1 MRAYFGVPRTALT
14 TGSIQQQYFQADSW
28 YQGAILRNAVT
39 IQTPCMFREFAR
51 SSAVIVQ
58 SPASE
63 PGTAS
68 AIPESPAGSLLSFA
82 IAGSDPAACS
92 NLRHM
97 LLQTG
102 FAKEIHEWAS
112 AKAVEL
118 RHSQDV
124 PDVVFLDLNGTP
136 ESDFAFAQ
144 QLAKLRPSVHI
155 VACSAKRES
164 NPEFL
169 LQAMRSGVRDFLQKP
184 YDRIELCSLI
194 DRVSGEHLRVMPRRS
209 VTGKLFVVLGTKGG
223 VGTSTVSVN
232 LAVQLAKI
240 PGKSTVLL
248 DFSRPMGDVAGF
260 LDLRPSFQL
269 NDAVENFKRLDPTL
283 LSGLLTQHKSGLKV
297 LAGASR
303 LQDWQHAS
311 ASAIERL
318 VEIAQQSFDFVV
330 MDFGSFYSPDWQ
342 NVLQAAEILLVSE
355 ADLPGLAKLHR
366 HLGAL
371 AHLQVSSSQVRL
383 IINRW
388 HRHDEP
394 ALEKVELGMKIPVF
408 ARLPNNFKQVSEANV
423 RGDSLK
429 QDGDPLSAEFHKMAT
444 RLAGQN
450 LAKQTKKSRLGQ
462 FFSV

>member
-1 MRAYFGVPRTALT
+1 
-14 TGSIQQQYFQADSW
+14 
-28 YQGAILRNAVT
+28 
-39 IQTPCMFREFAR
+39 
-51 SSAVIVQ
+51 
-58 SPASE
+58 
-63 PGTAS
+63 
-68 AIPESPAGSLLSFA
+68 
-82 IAGSDPAACS
+82 
-92 NLRHM
+92 M

-102 FAKEIHEWAS
+102 LVKESHEWTS

-124 PDVVFLDLNGTP
+124 PDIVFLDLNGTAQ
-136 ESDFAFAQ
+136 SDFAFAQ

-155 VACSAKRES
+155 VACSGKKES
-164 NPEFL
+164 NPDFL

-184 YDRIELCSLI
+184 YDRIELSSLML
-194 DRVSGEHLRVMPRRS
+194 RVSGEHSRVMPRRS
-209 VTGKLFVVLGTKGG
+209 ITGKLLVILGTKGG

-260 LDLRPSFQL
+260 LDLQPSFQL
-269 NDAVENFKRLDPTL
+269 SDAVENFKRLDPTL

-297 LAGASR
+297 LAGAAR
-303 LQDWQHAS
+303 LQDWQYAS
-311 ASAIERL
+311 NSAIERL

-330 MDFGSFYSPDWQ
+330 MDFGSFYSADWQ

-371 AHLQVSSSQVRL
+371 ANLQVASSQVRL

-394 ALEKVELGMKIPVF
+394 ALEKVEQGMKIPVF
-408 ARLPNNFKQVSEANV
+408 SRLPNNFKQVSEATV
-423 RGDSLK
+423 RGDSLG
-429 QDGDPLSAEFHKMAT
+429 QDGDALSAEFRKMAT
-444 RLAGQN
+444 RLAG
-450 LAKQTKKSRLGQ
+450 LDFAKPGKKSRIGQ
-462 FFSV
+462 FFSL